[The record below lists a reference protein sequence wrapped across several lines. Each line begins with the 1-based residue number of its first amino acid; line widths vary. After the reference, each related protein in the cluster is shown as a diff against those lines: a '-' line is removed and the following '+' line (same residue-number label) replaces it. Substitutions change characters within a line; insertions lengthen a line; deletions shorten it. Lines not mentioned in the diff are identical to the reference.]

1 MVSASVSFALRDA
14 ENGEMIFEHNSSKSL
29 SQASVMKL
37 ITTAAALELLGPD
50 HIFTTTIGY
59 TGKIRKGSG
68 TLDGNILIK
77 GGGDP
82 SLGSD
87 KFPGCYEKF
96 MEKWV
101 SEIQKL
107 GIKKIRGRVIAD
119 DSYFDYKPVPP
130 KWNWEDMGNY
140 YGAGAY
146 GISIFDNTLKIH
158 FQTGPEGTKPVAGM
172 IEPEGS
178 DISFINDLTA
188 AGSTDE
194 GYVYSSPYSN
204 YGWITGTIP
213 VSRQDFVLKASIPD
227 PPQLTATL
235 LDNMLRK
242 AGISVKDGPSTAR
255 KLGKEIT
262 DNLVTIT
269 KTDSPRL
276 ADLIEVLNHESVN
289 LYAEHLLKELGKA
302 FKGDGST
309 SSGVQVVMH
318 FLDSIGIVTTG
329 MFIEDG
335 CGLSPQDAIN
345 SAELSGLLYKMKKEG
360 RYFGIFLNSL
370 PEAGKEGT
378 LKNHFMDPVFLTSMR
393 AKSGSLLRV
402 RSYAGYMTA
411 SSGKN
416 LIFSIIVNNYS
427 GPSSSVVSYI
437 EEILKE
443 AILNN

>member
-194 GYVYSSPYSN
+194 GY
-204 YGWITGTIP
+204 
-213 VSRQDFVLKASIPD
+213 A
-227 PPQLTATL
+227 
-235 LDNMLRK
+235 
-242 AGISVKDGPSTAR
+242 
-255 KLGKEIT
+255 
-262 DNLVTIT
+262 
-269 KTDSPRL
+269 
-276 ADLIEVLNHESVN
+276 
-289 LYAEHLLKELGKA
+289 
-302 FKGDGST
+302 
-309 SSGVQVVMH
+309 
-318 FLDSIGIVTTG
+318 
-329 MFIEDG
+329 
-335 CGLSPQDAIN
+335 
-345 SAELSGLLYKMKKEG
+345 
-360 RYFGIFLNSL
+360 
-370 PEAGKEGT
+370 
-378 LKNHFMDPVFLTSMR
+378 
-393 AKSGSLLRV
+393 
-402 RSYAGYMTA
+402 
-411 SSGKN
+411 
-416 LIFSIIVNNYS
+416 
-427 GPSSSVVSYI
+427 
-437 EEILKE
+437 
-443 AILNN
+443 